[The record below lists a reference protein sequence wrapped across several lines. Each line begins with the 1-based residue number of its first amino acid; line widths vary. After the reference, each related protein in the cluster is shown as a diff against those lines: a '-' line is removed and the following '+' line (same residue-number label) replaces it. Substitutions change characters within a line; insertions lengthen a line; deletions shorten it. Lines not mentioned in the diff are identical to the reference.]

1 MNISFAFK
9 NFEASEHLKKYAR
22 RRMWRFPHR
31 TGKTCIL
38 YRTTLC
44 SLIFAVSPPR
54 PYEAPM
60 INFSDIFA
68 AGAPYAFFLSWLALP
83 VPAASSAS

>member
-1 MNISFAFK
+1 
-9 NFEASEHLKKYAR
+9 
-22 RRMWRFPHR
+22 
-31 TGKTCIL
+31 
-38 YRTTLC
+38 
-44 SLIFAVSPPR
+44 
-54 PYEAPM
+54 M